1 MKMMLCAGGALFAG
15 LMAPAA
21 EAVVI
26 DFTNTGCTAS
36 GVYCLIPQSYGDTAD
51 VDVSYRTLNA
61 ATGKQ
66 TGAGLFE
73 YGQYGDLSKVVY
85 GGTNASQF
93 VGEITLTAK
102 TGRLL
107 SLQSLDFATYHG
119 WSATVPISILDLNGN
134 LLMGG
139 RYATGY
145 PSHRTLTPATQ
156 YLSGVVIR
164 WGPDSYN
171 VGLDNITYAVSS
183 PAPEP
188 ASWAMAVM
196 GFGAIGWSARNR
208 RKATVRF
215 A

>member
-1 MKMMLCAGGALFAG
+1 MKMMLCAGGALCAG

-93 VGEITLTAK
+93 VG
-102 TGRLL
+102 
-107 SLQSLDFATYHG
+107 
-119 WSATVPISILDLNGN
+119 
-134 LLMGG
+134 
-139 RYATGY
+139 
-145 PSHRTLTPATQ
+145 
-156 YLSGVVIR
+156 
-164 WGPDSYN
+164 
-171 VGLDNITYAVSS
+171 
-183 PAPEP
+183 
-188 ASWAMAVM
+188 
-196 GFGAIGWSARNR
+196 
-208 RKATVRF
+208 
-215 A
+215 

>member
-1 MKMMLCAGGALFAG
+1 MKTMLCAGGALFACLG
-15 LMAPAA
+15 AQAA
-21 EAVVI
+21 SATVI
-26 DFTNTGCTAS
+26 DFTNSGCTAS

-51 VDVSYRTLNA
+51 VDVSYRTLSA
-61 ATGKQ
+61 ATGKP

-73 YGQYGDLSKVVY
+73 YGQYGDLSNVVY

-93 VGEITLTAK
+93 VGEIMLTAK
-102 TGRLL
+102 KGRLL
-107 SLQSLDFATYHG
+107 SLASLDFATYHG
-119 WSATVPISILDLNGN
+119 SSATVPISIFDLDGN

-145 PSHRTLTPATQ
+145 PSHRTLTPDTK

-171 VGLDNITYAVSS
+171 VGLDNITYTAHAA
-183 PAPEP
+183 APEP
-188 ASWAMAVM
+188 ASWAMMVA
-196 GFGAIGWSARNR
+196 GFGAIGWSVRGR
-208 RKATVRF
+208 RKAAVRF